1 MSNNIDIQNTENTF
15 EVVSSPAAEIHTS
28 IENPEFSIQVVEGD
42 SSLNIIEI
50 TSADSTDISTS
61 LESVEIFLD
70 VVSEGPRGPEGPQGP
85 PGIDGRQ
92 GIDGKRLE
100 YDWQGTSLGVRIQGE
115 AEFQY
120 QDLIGKD
127 TYVWETSVSSSV
139 WEIPHPMNKYPA
151 VSIVDSAGS
160 LVHGDVEYISESM
173 VKVTFS
179 SGFSGKAYLN

>member
-1 MSNNIDIQNTENTF
+1 MSNNIDIQNTESTF

-28 IENPEFSIQVVEGD
+28 IENPEFSIQVIEDD

-50 TSADSTDISTS
+50 TNADSTDVSTT

-70 VVSEGPRGPEGPQGP
+70 VVSEGPRGPQGPQGP

-100 YDWQGTSLGVRIQGE
+100 YDWQGTKLGVRIEGE
-115 AEFQY
+115 TEFQY

-127 TYVWETSVSSSV
+127 TFIWDQPRAESV
-139 WEIPHPMNKYPA
+139 WEFSHPMSKYPA

-160 LVHGDVEYISESM
+160 LVHGDVEYLSESRI
-173 VKVTFS
+173 KITFS